1 MINVEEC
8 RVVPISE
15 NFRRIQNFYK
25 KKKKLNKKHLKRALL
40 TQPY

>member
-1 MINVEEC
+1 MWRNAELSLY
-8 RVVPISE
+8 PKTSGGY
-15 NFRRIQNFYK
+15 RIFIK